1 MGAIEEYFSHDVEER
16 SFEIGGR
23 ATSRTS
29 RLMDIAAEYESEIK
43 RLSEENEQL
52 SEENE
57 RYRTRNLKLEQ
68 KVSSLCRELETLQDQ
83 YDEFRKK
90 NKEDQGNVWKM
101 AYQKEEDEHAN
112 PFIRL
117 FSKDARKTE
126 QEKPVLNVI
135 HNHMA
140 GSIYINQSD
149 VSGSYVLGSSPE
161 SIERFKQL
169 R

>member
-29 RLMDIAAEYESEIK
+29 RLMDIAAEYENEIMK
-43 RLSEENEQL
+43 LSKENEEYRRKNALQKMEMAKL
-52 SEENE
+52 RKQVKVLQSRCEELQEEVKEHKDVSEVIDYYRRENE
-57 RYRTRNLKLEQ
+57 RLK
-68 KVSSLCRELETLQDQ
+68 SSIRRFNNDCGLYVQTEAMS
-83 YDEFRKK
+83 
-90 NKEDQGNVWKM
+90 NV
-101 AYQKEEDEHAN
+101 
-112 PFIRL
+112 
-117 FSKDARKTE
+117 
-126 QEKPVLNVI
+126 V
-135 HNHMA
+135 HNHLA

>member
-29 RLMDIAAEYESEIK
+29 RLMDIAAEYENEIK

-68 KVSSLCRELETLQDQ
+68 KVSSLCRKLETLQDQ
-83 YDEFRKK
+83 YDELRK
-90 NKEDQGNVWKM
+90 M
-101 AYQKEEDEHAN
+101 HKEEQGHMRKPFYPREKDEHEN

-149 VSGSYVLGSSPE
+149 VSGSYLLGASPE

>member
-83 YDEFRKK
+83 YDELRKK

-101 AYQKEEDEHAN
+101 AYQKERTN
-112 PFIRL
+112 TRTPSSG
-117 FSKDARKTE
+117 FSPKT
-126 QEKPVLNVI
+126 
-135 HNHMA
+135 
-140 GSIYINQSD
+140 
-149 VSGSYVLGSSPE
+149 SGRPSRRSPY
-161 SIERFKQL
+161 
-169 R
+169 